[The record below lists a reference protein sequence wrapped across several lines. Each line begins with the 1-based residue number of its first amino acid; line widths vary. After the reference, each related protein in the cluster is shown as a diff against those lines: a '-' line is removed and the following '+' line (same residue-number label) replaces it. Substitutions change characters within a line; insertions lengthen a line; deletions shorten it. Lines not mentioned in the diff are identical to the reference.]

1 MFLFAFAASCAP
13 CQADALNHLSSTPP
27 VSSARHAFVALAA
40 VAAGAA
46 PNASAAAAK
55 TATNLIVFFK
65 VFLQGING
73 YFVALSLVVSAENQ
87 QKARVNF
94 GVWLVT
100 IEKTLKLNFKARRGF
115 SPLWLPRY

>member
-1 MFLFAFAASCAP
+1 
-13 CQADALNHLSSTPP
+13 LSSTPP

-65 VFLQGING
+65 FFLQGISG
-73 YFVALSLVVSAENQ
+73 TVSVSLVVGEE
-87 QKARVNF
+87 KREEIGNF
-94 GVWLVT
+94 
-100 IEKTLKLNFKARRGF
+100 
-115 SPLWLPRY
+115 